1 MTEPDHTTEKPRNNT
16 EANHTHSTNTTKS
29 TTTEASDNV
38 NQVTTTTTSPGIKK
52 FKSDNVTN
60 HVQKICMP
68 KIMKLNTFI
77 HLTFS

>member
-1 MTEPDHTTEKPRNNT
+1 MLPGNGTTGNVSEPDLTTVKPRTNT
-16 EANHTHSTNTTKS
+16 EANYTHSTNTTKS

-60 HVQKICMP
+60 HVQKIRMP
-68 KIMKLNTFI
+68 KI
-77 HLTFS
+77 